1 MVCKG
6 RTGLDLTTTVEW
18 DGQGGLMKRTKG
30 RSCFLPFGKQSM
42 NCTNS
47 NIFHSTYNDRSPNTQ
62 HWQHLH
68 CGQQRWGDNIYSFW
82 RKTLSCIGWSDYNKI
97 IFLFPNTLLVLK
109 VCWWFLAIVFRPFVT
124 TLLQAEKIVHFDRG
138 LLTPGFSRQEDEA
151 WHGLF
156 GLLVELRSRVM
167 DSASISI

>member
-1 MVCKG
+1 
-6 RTGLDLTTTVEW
+6 
-18 DGQGGLMKRTKG
+18 
-30 RSCFLPFGKQSM
+30 M

-68 CGQQRWGDNIYSFW
+68 CGQQRWGDNIYSCNWVQFETNPYCLTSGE
-82 RKTLSCIGWSDYNKI
+82 KLSDASPGPTNNKI